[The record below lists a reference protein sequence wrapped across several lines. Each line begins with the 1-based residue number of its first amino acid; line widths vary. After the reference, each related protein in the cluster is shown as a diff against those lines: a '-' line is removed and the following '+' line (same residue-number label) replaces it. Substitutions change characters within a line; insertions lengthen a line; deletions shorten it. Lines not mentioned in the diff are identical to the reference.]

1 MFQLERLRVVKE
13 TLNQIVNEM
22 YDGTVETTE
31 GMIGSAVMIEA
42 VAHDI
47 KMLVKEAK
55 EGTDED
61 S

>member
-1 MFQLERLRVVKE
+1 MFQLERLRVAKE
-13 TLNQIVNEM
+13 TLVQIVNEM

-47 KMLVKEAK
+47 QKLVKEAK

>member
-1 MFQLERLRVVKE
+1 MFQLERLRVAKE
-13 TLNQIVNEM
+13 TLVQIVNEM

-42 VAHDI
+42 VAQDI
-47 KMLVKEAK
+47 QKLVKEAK
-55 EGTDED
+55 ERTDED